1 MDSPRSHG
9 SSDPVVAMEPRE
21 PETVAPASGA
31 LPEAPLPP
39 RVLVGLGNPGDR
51 YAGTRHNAGFLVIDE
66 IRRRTSAAGDQDVTS
81 DGEWFTVRH
90 GDREL
95 ILAKPLT
102 FMNVSGQ
109 AVRRLRD
116 RFGVAPAEILV
127 ICDCLD
133 LPLGRLRL
141 RPGGSSGGHHGLD
154 SVIAEL
160 GTDQFPR
167 LRIGIGRDDATD
179 VIDFV
184 LSPWLAAEREQVE
197 RTIAAAAAAALLATA
212 AGLVPAMNR
221 YNGWKA
227 AAETPASEQQEGDR
241 TK

>member
-1 MDSPRSHG
+1 MESP
-9 SSDPVVAMEPRE
+9 DPKPVEAACGTP
-21 PETVAPASGA
+21 PEVPV
-31 LPEAPLPP
+31 LP
-39 RVLVGLGNPGDR
+39 RVLVGLGNPGVR

-66 IRRRTSAAGDQDVTS
+66 IQRRTLSAGAREQCTDC
-81 DGEWFTVRH
+81 EWMTVRH
-90 GDREL
+90 DGRDL

-109 AVRRLRD
+109 AVCRLRD
-116 RFGVAPAEILV
+116 QFKVMPAEILV

-160 GTDQFPR
+160 GTAQFPR
-167 LRIGIGRDDATD
+167 LRIGIGRDDATE

-184 LSPWLAAEREQVE
+184 LSPWLESEREQVE
-197 RTIAAAAAAALLATA
+197 RTIEAAATAALLAA
-212 AGLVPAMNR
+212 ATGLVPAMNR

-227 AAETPASEQQEGDR
+227 TADTPATEQQEGDR